1 MQGAVAIAKSVSLS
15 LRQSAHT
22 PLPRAF
28 LFSAIFLY
36 FLALC
41 FLKKHLSK
49 SCLSNLRFSDKPYA
63 QMARLR
69 IVESLDG
76 CILEILLYKHSKELA
91 KLKHFFVLVYFLKC
105 IRKTFYT
112 ILRCILAYDLS
123 ENLCVVSSFLIN
135 VITSQKT
142 EC

>member
-1 MQGAVAIAKSVSLS
+1 MAK
-15 LRQSAHT
+15 
-22 PLPRAF
+22 
-28 LFSAIFLY
+28 
-36 FLALC
+36 
-41 FLKKHLSK
+41 
-49 SCLSNLRFSDKPYA
+49 
-63 QMARLR
+63 LR

-112 ILRCILAYDLS
+112 ILRCILTYDLS
-123 ENLCVVSSFLIN
+123 ENLCVVSSFLID
-135 VITSQKT
+135 VIASQKT